1 MINLLPGLHSK
12 SIDTCKWVVDNF
24 SNKVGENETIKAWVE
39 ASNAVLEASQP
50 AK

>member
-1 MINLLPGLHSK
+1 MINILPGCHSK

-24 SNKVGENETIKAWVE
+24 SDKVGENQTIKAWVE
-39 ASNAVLEASQP
+39 ASKEVLEASQP